1 MGSHVT
7 LAVVKFASASG
18 DVDEQQNGW
27 VFSSDVALPALSDL
41 APMLDAFYHFG
52 GTGVFSNE
60 LSNSVAPSLEL
71 YDISAHLNGSP
82 HGPPYAMG
90 NLATPP
96 TSGGDGLPGQIAVV
110 VDYHA
115 DLSGVAEFGAGSRPR
130 ARRRG
135 RHYHGP
141 ITLGALDHDSVT
153 KIPFWDALYVAKFV
167 TAYHDLLAAVPTG
180 IEFDVWSR
188 KDAAV
193 YPVIGGWVDTTPHRA
208 RHREEPTNI
217 KVFWS

>member
-7 LAVVKFASASG
+7 LATIKCTSHSG
-18 DVDEQQNGW
+18 DVDEQENQW
-27 VFSSDVALPALSDL
+27 VFSSDVALPNWSDIGALLS
-41 APMLDAFYHFG
+41 AFYNMG
-52 GTGVFSNE
+52 GVGVFGDE
-60 LSNSVAPSLEL
+60 LSSVIHPSYAL

-82 HGPPYAMG
+82 HGAPFDMG
-90 NLATPP
+90 N
-96 TSGGDGLPGQIAVV
+96 TSSPLGVDGSSLPGQIALV

-115 DLSGVAEFGAGSRPR
+115 DLTGISEFGPSSRPR

-141 ITLGALDHDSVT
+141 MPISALDEDST
-153 KIPFWDALYVAKFV
+153 TNIPFWKAAQVAAFV
-167 TAYHDLLAAVPTG
+167 GAYHTLLAGVPAG
-180 IEFDVWSR
+180 IEWDVWSR

-193 YPVIGGWVDTTPHRA
+193 YPIIGGWVDTTPHRA
-208 RHREEPTNI
+208 RHREEPTNV